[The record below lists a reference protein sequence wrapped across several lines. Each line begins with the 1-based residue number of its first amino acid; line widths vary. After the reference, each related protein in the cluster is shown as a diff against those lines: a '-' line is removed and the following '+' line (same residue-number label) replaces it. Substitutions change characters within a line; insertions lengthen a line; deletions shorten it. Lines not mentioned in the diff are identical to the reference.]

1 MVNIDTNRC
10 VGCGTCVS
18 DCISHALHIQDG
30 KAVCETSCFLC
41 GHCVAICPHG
51 AVSIE
56 TYSDP
61 VIEFDK
67 DTFSIPTDAMINTI
81 KMRRSIRNFQ
91 DRPVSMEDLH
101 TLIDGAAHMPT
112 AVNRQACRFVF
123 VQDSFDAFKQLIWDE
138 LEVQYNTGTLEV
150 LPSET
155 MDSFMAMRS
164 CTDAPAYQRDFL
176 FRNAPALLCIQA
188 PDPLDGGLAAAA
200 IEMVGSTIGV
210 GVLYN
215 GYVRRIIEALPQAQ
229 AYLDMDLQEKPLVAC
244 MLVGYPAVSY
254 KRTAPRRN
262 PSVVLR

>member
-138 LEVQYNTGTLEV
+138 LEVQHNTGTLEV

-155 MDSFMAMRS
+155 MDSFMAMCS

-200 IEMVGSTIGV
+200 IEMVAQPLALAFCITATFAA
-210 GVLYN
+210 LLKRCPK
-215 GYVRRIIEALPQAQ
+215 RRLILIWICRKSRWSRACWWDILPFRTSEQLLA
-229 AYLDMDLQEKPLVAC
+229 EI
-244 MLVGYPAVSY
+244 PA
-254 KRTAPRRN
+254 
-262 PSVVLR
+262 